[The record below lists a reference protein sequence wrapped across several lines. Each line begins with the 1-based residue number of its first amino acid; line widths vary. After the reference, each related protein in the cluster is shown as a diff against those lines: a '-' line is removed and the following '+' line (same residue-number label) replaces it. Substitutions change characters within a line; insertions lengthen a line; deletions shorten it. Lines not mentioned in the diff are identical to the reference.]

1 MFLLL
6 ALLYPLAIQYKTRN
20 WRWLAP
26 LTLFTLVLDVASN
39 YTDLALLTVDFPR
52 KGEYTFSQR
61 LVRLQSGNRWQR
73 FVSKVTIPYLN
84 FFDPG
89 HAPVKACT

>member
-6 ALLYPLAIQYKTRN
+6 ALCYPLAIQYQVRN

-26 LTLFTLVLDVASN
+26 FTLAVLLLDGLCN
-39 YTDLALLTVDFPR
+39 YTDLALLTWDFPR

-61 LVRLQSGNRWQR
+61 LVRLQSGNQWQR
-73 FVSKVTIPYLN
+73 FVARVTIPYLN
-84 FFDPG
+84 FFDPN
-89 HAPVKACT
+89 HVPVK